1 MKNDLKSFE
10 IATRKIIMYPD
21 LSVTGRLFGGQLLSW
36 IDEAVAMV
44 AMKKT
49 GTKNLVTKK
58 ISEVIFNAPG
68 LLGDVLEIWCKPK
81 KLGHT
86 SITLDCHVTVW
97 RSNQQ
102 LQLNIC
108 SCTIIYVAID
118 QNGKPTIWNKKKKVY
133 EKTRTKSHLK

>member
-1 MKNDLKSFE
+1 MTKRYSMKNELKNFE

-36 IDEAVAMV
+36 IDEAVAMI

-58 ISEVIFNAPG
+58 ISEVVFNAPG

-81 KLGHT
+81 KLGNT
-86 SITLDCHVTVW
+86 SITLDCNVTVW
-97 RSNQQ
+97 RCNEQ

-118 QNGKPTIWNKKKKVY
+118 HNGKPSVWNKNKK
-133 EKTRTKSHLK
+133 TK

>member
-1 MKNDLKSFE
+1 MKKKLNDFE

-36 IDEAVAMV
+36 IDEAVAMI

-68 LLGDVLEIWCKPK
+68 LLGDVLEIWCKPS
-81 KLGHT
+81 KLGNS
-86 SITLDCHVTVW
+86 SIALECEVTVW
-97 RSNQQ
+97 RSKDQ

-108 SCTIIYVAID
+108 SCSIIYVAIND
-118 QNGKPTIWNKKKKVY
+118 KGKPVVWNKKN
-133 EKTRTKSHLK
+133 KSK

>member
-1 MKNDLKSFE
+1 MANELKGFE

-58 ISEVIFNAPG
+58 ISEVVFNAPG
-68 LLGDVLEIWCKPK
+68 LLGDVLEIWCKPT
-81 KLGHT
+81 KLGKS
-86 SITLDCHVTVW
+86 SIALECEVTVW
-97 RSNQQ
+97 RSKDQ

-108 SCTIIYVAID
+108 SCSIIYVAID
-118 QNGKPTIWNKKKKVY
+118 ENGKPFVWNKKK
-133 EKTRTKSHLK
+133 

>member
-1 MKNDLKSFE
+1 MKNDLKGFE

-36 IDEAVAMV
+36 IDEAVAMI

-49 GTKNLVTKK
+49 GTKNIVTKK

-68 LLGDVLEIWCKPK
+68 LLGDVLEIWCKPT
-81 KLGHT
+81 KLGES

-97 RSNQQ
+97 RSKDQ
-102 LQLNIC
+102 LHLTIC
-108 SCTIIYVAID
+108 SCSIIYVAINE
-118 QNGKPTIWNKKKKVY
+118 NGRPTIWNHKKTSSQKKG
-133 EKTRTKSHLK
+133 K

>member
-1 MKNDLKSFE
+1 MKNELKGFE

-36 IDEAVAMV
+36 IDEAVAMI

-49 GTKNLVTKK
+49 GTKTLVTKK

-68 LLGDVLEIWCKPK
+68 LLGDVLEIWCKPSN
-81 KLGHT
+81 LGKS
-86 SITLDCHVTVW
+86 SITLECKVTVW
-97 RSNQQ
+97 RSKEQ

-108 SCTIIYVAID
+108 ECSIIYVAID
-118 QNGKPTIWNKKKKVY
+118 ENGRPLVWNKKKK
-133 EKTRTKSHLK
+133 